1 MSNDAHLETVT
12 AGGARAGGRPSA
24 QEIEAWLTEKVTEL
38 LGIDAGEIDP
48 EQELSTY
55 GLSSVTGVMLTGE
68 IEEWVGLRLEP
79 TIAWEYPTVR
89 KMARFI
95 EGQIQ
100 EEVGT

>member
-1 MSNDAHLETVT
+1 MSNDAHLETVP

-24 QEIEAWLTEKVTEL
+24 QEIEVWLTDKVTEL
-38 LGIDAGEIDP
+38 LGVDAGEIDP
-48 EQELSTY
+48 EQELATY

-68 IEEWVGLRLEP
+68 IEEWLGLKLEP

-95 EGQIQ
+95 EGQTQ